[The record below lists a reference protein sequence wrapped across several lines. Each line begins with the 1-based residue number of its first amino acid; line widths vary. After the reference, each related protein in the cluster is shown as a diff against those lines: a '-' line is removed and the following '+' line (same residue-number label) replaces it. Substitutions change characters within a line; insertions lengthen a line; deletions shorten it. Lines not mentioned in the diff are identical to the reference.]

1 MTTPNR
7 SRAVLN
13 EFTVEKLKEIFHG
26 ELFCPADEGYQ
37 DVRRV
42 YNAMID
48 RYPALIAR
56 CADPTD
62 VNSAVNFARQHHLLV
77 AIRGG
82 GHSAAGLGTCDD
94 GLVID
99 LSQMRGIHVDPDE
112 KTVRVE
118 AGCTLGDLDRATHP
132 FGLAV
137 PTGFV
142 STTGIAG
149 LTLGGGLGHLSRK
162 YGLTID
168 NLLGVDLV
176 LADGSFIKASSSQNE
191 DLFWAVRGGGGNFG
205 IVTSFLFRLHPVN
218 NVYGGPMFWHLDQAE
233 KILHFYRDFVLS
245 APRDISGFFAFLTVP
260 PNPHFPEKLY
270 LQKMCGVIWCYT
282 GTIDKA
288 EEVFE
293 PIRRSNPPALDLVGP
308 LSYPVF
314 QSMFD
319 PIAPP
324 GMQQYWRADF
334 VKEVSEDAI
343 RLHLKYARQMPTMLS
358 TMHLYPINGA
368 AQDIGPTETA
378 FSFRDANWVQ
388 MIIGADPDPVNNEKI
403 ISWTQDYWLA
413 LHPHSAGGA
422 YVNFLMDEG
431 ENRIKATYR
440 ENYDRLVLIKN
451 RYDPKNFFRLNQNI
465 KPIV

>member
-132 FGLAV
+132 F
-137 PTGFV
+137 
-142 STTGIAG
+142 
-149 LTLGGGLGHLSRK
+149 
-162 YGLTID
+162 
-168 NLLGVDLV
+168 
-176 LADGSFIKASSSQNE
+176 
-191 DLFWAVRGGGGNFG
+191 
-205 IVTSFLFRLHPVN
+205 
-218 NVYGGPMFWHLDQAE
+218 
-233 KILHFYRDFVLS
+233 
-245 APRDISGFFAFLTVP
+245 
-260 PNPHFPEKLY
+260 
-270 LQKMCGVIWCYT
+270 
-282 GTIDKA
+282 
-288 EEVFE
+288 
-293 PIRRSNPPALDLVGP
+293 
-308 LSYPVF
+308 
-314 QSMFD
+314 
-319 PIAPP
+319 
-324 GMQQYWRADF
+324 
-334 VKEVSEDAI
+334 
-343 RLHLKYARQMPTMLS
+343 
-358 TMHLYPINGA
+358 
-368 AQDIGPTETA
+368 
-378 FSFRDANWVQ
+378 
-388 MIIGADPDPVNNEKI
+388 
-403 ISWTQDYWLA
+403 
-413 LHPHSAGGA
+413 
-422 YVNFLMDEG
+422 
-431 ENRIKATYR
+431 
-440 ENYDRLVLIKN
+440 
-451 RYDPKNFFRLNQNI
+451 
-465 KPIV
+465 

>member
-1 MTTPNR
+1 MTKSNR
-7 SRAVLN
+7 SLTVPN
-13 EFTVEKLKEIFHG
+13 ELAVEKLKEIFHG
-26 ELFCPADEGYQ
+26 ELLCPADEGYP
-37 DVRRV
+37 DARRV
-42 YNAMID
+42 YNAMIN

-56 CADPTD
+56 CADPAD
-62 VNSAVNFARQHHLLV
+62 VISAVNFARQNQLPV

-99 LSQMRGIHVDPDE
+99 LSQMRGIHVDPNE
-112 KTVRVE
+112 RTVRVE

-132 FGLAV
+132 FGMAV
-137 PTGFV
+137 PAGFI

-149 LTLGGGLGHLSRK
+149 LTLGGGLGHLTRK

-168 NLLGVDLV
+168 SLLEVDLV
-176 LADGSFIKASSSQNE
+176 LADGSFIKTSSSQNE

-205 IVTSFLFRLHPVN
+205 IATSFLFRLHPVDT
-218 NVYGGPMFWHLDQAE
+218 VYGGPMFWHLDQAE
-233 KILHFYRDFVLS
+233 KILHFYRDFILS
-245 APRDISGFFAFLTVP
+245 AARDITGFFAFLTVP
-260 PNPHFPEKLY
+260 PNPHFPENLH

-308 LSYPVF
+308 LPYPVF

-319 PIAPP
+319 AIAPP

-334 VKEVSEDAI
+334 VKELSEDAI
-343 RLHLKYARQMPTMLS
+343 RLHLKYATQMPTMLS

-368 AQDIGPTETA
+368 AHDIGATETA

-388 MIIGADPDPVNNEKI
+388 MIIGADPDAVNNEKI
-403 ISWTQDYWLA
+403 ISWTRDYWLA

-440 ENYDRLVLIKN
+440 ENYDRLVLVKN
-451 RYDPKNFFRLNQNI
+451 KYDPMNFFRLNQNI
-465 KPIV
+465 KPST